1 MDKVRVMSQTSDV
14 PKETLRGK
22 NQDESIIINLV
33 NETIENNTFR
43 KLRYSY
49 VITLPHTK
57 MIEFTHNQNKKRLL
71 KFDKME
77 ELVDE
82 RLAIFLDG

>member
-1 MDKVRVMSQTSDV
+1 
-14 PKETLRGK
+14 
-22 NQDESIIINLV
+22 V
-33 NETIENNTFR
+33 NECIENNTFK

-49 VITLPHTK
+49 VITLPNFR

-71 KFDKME
+71 KFDNMAD
-77 ELVDE
+77 LVDE